1 MNKSQLVEALA
12 AHFEGNK
19 KAAAKALDAVVDT
32 ITREVGRGEKVAIT
46 GFGAFE
52 KAIRPGRTVRDPD
65 TGESTQSEEKAVPQF
80 RPGANLKGV
89 VEGVRSLPGLTLSTA
104 ANAAAAVTETAARAT
119 GLGGRRNAPAKTSE
133 TATKKTP
140 GTKATTQSA
149 ATADFEPPAQKEA
162 AAKKTA
168 AKKTAAKAPARKA
181 PANKAP
187 AKKAPAKEAPANKA
201 PAEMTAAAQA
211 PAKKAPAKKAPAK
224 TAPSKKSAATAP
236 AKAAAKKAAAKKA
249 AAKKAPSTTASTP
262 TATPTALAE
271 PPAPD
276 TSSRPVLSVG
286 PDTDADTTPASSPA
300 QAAQPGQS

>member
-32 ITREVGRGEKVAIT
+32 ITREVGRGEKVAIS

-52 KAIRPGRTVRDPD
+52 KAIRPARTVRDPA
-65 TGESTQSEEKAVPQF
+65 TGEPTQSEEKAVPQF
-80 RPGANLKGV
+80 RPGANLRGV

-119 GLGGRRNAPAKTSE
+119 GLGGRSKAAAKPSD

-140 GTKATTQSA
+140 GTKATTQPA
-149 ATADFEPPAQKEA
+149 ATADFEPPAKKEA
-162 AAKKTA
+162 AARKS
-168 AKKTAAKAPARKA
+168 AAKAPAKKTRADKTA
-181 PANKAP
+181 TATTS
-187 AKKAPAKEAPANKA
+187 AKKAP
-201 PAEMTAAAQA
+201 T
-211 PAKKAPAKKAPAK
+211 KKAPAK
-224 TAPSKKSAATAP
+224 TAPSKKAAATAP
-236 AKAAAKKAAAKKA
+236 AKAAAKKAAAKRA
-249 AAKKAPSTTASTP
+249 PAKKAPA
-262 TATPTALAE
+262 ALAE

-286 PDTDADTTPASSPA
+286 PDTDAGTTPASSPA
-300 QAAQPGQS
+300 EASQPGQS

>member
-1 MNKSQLVEALA
+1 VNKSQLVEALA
-12 AHFEGNK
+12 AHYEGNK

-52 KAIRPGRTVRDPD
+52 KAMR
-65 TGESTQSEEKAVPQF
+65 QEKAVPHF
-80 RPGANLKGV
+80 RPGANLRGV

-119 GLGGRRNAPAKTSE
+119 GLGGRKKAVAKSE
-133 TATKKTP
+133 TATRTP
-140 GTKATTQSA
+140 GTKATTQPA

-162 AAKKTA
+162 AAKKA
-168 AKKTAAKAPARKA
+168 AAKAPAKKA

-187 AKKAPAKEAPANKA
+187 AKKTPAKTAAAEAPAA
-201 PAEMTAAAQA
+201 
-211 PAKKAPAKKAPAK
+211 KAPAKKAPATK
-224 TAPSKKSAATAP
+224 APARTAPSKKAAATAP

-249 AAKKAPSTTASTP
+249 PAKKATAAKTSAPAPTP
-262 TATPTALAE
+262 AALAD
-271 PPAPD
+271 PPVPD

-286 PDTDADTTPASSPA
+286 PDTDAGTTPASSPA
-300 QAAQPGQS
+300 EASQPGQS

>member
-12 AHFEGNK
+12 AHYEGNK

-52 KAIRPGRTVRDPD
+52 KAMR
-65 TGESTQSEEKAVPQF
+65 QEKAVPHF
-80 RPGANLKGV
+80 RPGANLRGV

-119 GLGGRRNAPAKTSE
+119 GLGGRKKAVAKSE
-133 TATKKTP
+133 TATRKTP
-140 GTKATTQSA
+140 GTKATTQPA

-162 AAKKTA
+162 AAKKA
-168 AKKTAAKAPARKA
+168 AAKAPAKKA

-187 AKKAPAKEAPANKA
+187 AKKTPAKTAAAEAPAA
-201 PAEMTAAAQA
+201 
-211 PAKKAPAKKAPAK
+211 KAPAKKAPATK
-224 TAPSKKSAATAP
+224 APARTAPSKKAAATAP
-236 AKAAAKKAAAKKA
+236 AKAAAKKAAAKRA
-249 AAKKAPSTTASTP
+249 PAKKAPA
-262 TATPTALAE
+262 ALAE

-286 PDTDADTTPASSPA
+286 PDTDAGTTPASSPA
-300 QAAQPGQS
+300 EASQPGQS